1 MTETDNIS
9 PIEGPASNTPA
20 PAHNAPRRTAQTV
33 SWLLHPLVQPVYV
46 LLTIIFSDAYMI
58 HLTGSV
64 KLYLIWV
71 ILLYSTV
78 IPMLSIG
85 FLRSIGIL
93 SDLSIS
99 TRRSRIIPLLIGS
112 ICYVL
117 CAITLSKLVTVTAI
131 HKFIIAAACCEIFA
145 LIVTPFWKI
154 SLHMIGMGCI
164 TAMFYLLNIAGMG
177 QMFWALVVSIICSGA
192 LASARLQLQSHNL
205 AQIAA
210 GFFGGFIIAMIA
222 ILFI

>member
-1 MTETDNIS
+1 MQMKHCNIGMIGVS
-9 PIEGPASNTPA
+9 VMGANLA
-20 PAHNAPRRTAQTV
+20 RNLRDHGYRVAVYDRDAHFVTALMQD
-33 SWLLHPLVQPVYV
+33 
-46 LLTIIFSDAYMI
+46 DAQ
-58 HLTGSV
+58 
-64 KLYLIWV
+64 
-71 ILLYSTV
+71 
-78 IPMLSIG
+78 
-85 FLRSIGIL
+85 
-93 SDLSIS
+93 
-99 TRRSRIIPLLIGS
+99 
-112 ICYVL
+112 
-117 CAITLSKLVTVTAI
+117 AITPCSTLSQLVTVTAI
-131 HKFIIAAACCEIFA
+131 HKFIIAAACSEIFA